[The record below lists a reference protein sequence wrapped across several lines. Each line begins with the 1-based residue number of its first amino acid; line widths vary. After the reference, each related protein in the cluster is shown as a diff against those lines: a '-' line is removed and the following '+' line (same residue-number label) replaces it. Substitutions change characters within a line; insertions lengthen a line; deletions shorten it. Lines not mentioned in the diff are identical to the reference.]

1 MDYFTSWG
9 DYFHFPDRRDSKSK
23 HYVQNRQE
31 VTIKY
36 GNLLALFLLVF
47 VICIPII
54 NSLRA
59 NRYWIFNRVH
69 VLRSTN
75 HWLESLRRRSIISES
90 LAARFRDWS
99 CTVYLNYG
107 TSLQLLLWVSVFTAL
122 CSFEICSGDLIF
134 LSKRLGRLCVVSLPT
149 VFFLTLRPS
158 PLPRTLYLSLLPI
171 HKWLLRIVVALAVI
185 HTIIYCAYLV
195 RNNNVP
201 KIYKR
206 ANLFGWAALCG
217 FFLIA
222 ITSLLKIRDRAYKV
236 FFLNHYFWSWVI
248 VLCLPFHVRPVN
260 TTYAN
265 IANILLL
272 TYQIFNRI
280 RMTLKISEK
289 GDLKIFDVSP
299 NMAVIEFPNSWI
311 KQRAVNPGAHVR
323 ITNWHP
329 NILVRWYK
337 FIIPNFHPYT
347 LVTLPLDRYQRL
359 VIRKSSFVWDS
370 NRKYISYGSFDPK
383 LLFIDSS
390 NTADTKFLLSKL
402 TVKAKKLLVVV
413 GGSAISFAIP
423 ILRVA
428 NYHGIP
434 IKVVWILRDYRDL
447 SVLKCFDGLFNGDEF
462 EIFVTGAHTSHNSNT
477 TSHPS
482 QIGNTSTSTE
492 HKFAL
497 HKPSYGTILT
507 ASKYFQH
514 DLEQNDSS
522 MLLST
527 DSSSASLNQE
537 QENVDVD
544 FVETG
549 EDEGCH
555 EECQNNFTV
564 ESVFPE
570 EDEDEV
576 VNSNELNEI
585 GFDDFQSHIDSINP
599 TQNVAATSMSRKSST
614 SGFNEQFVPNLD
626 NLNPLDAD
634 YLRTV
639 QSLHLEHRIYRGRP
653 VLNFRYY
660 NWCLAAND
668 TFTQC
673 SGPVLDEESNLVC
686 CKDLPGRQYNIS
698 THQKNADLSKVWVIS
713 AGPKSLV
720 KNTRL
725 WANENGL
732 KYHEEAFYV

>member
-1 MDYFTSWG
+1 MDYITSWG

-23 HYVQNRQE
+23 PYVQNRQDI
-31 VTIKY
+31 TIRY
-36 GNLLALFLLVF
+36 SNLLALLLVVF
-47 VICIPII
+47 VVCIPIM

-59 NRYWIFNRVH
+59 NRYWVFNRIH
-69 VLRSTN
+69 VLRTTN
-75 HWLESLRRRSIISES
+75 HWLESLRRRSVISES
-90 LAARFRDWS
+90 LATRFRNWS

-107 TSLQLLLWVSVFTAL
+107 TTFQIALWVSVFTAL
-122 CSFEICSGDLIF
+122 CSFNICGGDLIF

-158 PLPRTLYLSLLPI
+158 PLPQTLYLSLLPI
-171 HKWLLRIVVALAVI
+171 HKWLLRVVVALAI
-185 HTIIYCAYLV
+185 LHTLIYCAYIV
-195 RNNNVP
+195 RNNTVP
-201 KIYKR
+201 KLYKT

-217 FFLIA
+217 FIFIA
-222 ITSLLKIRDRAYKV
+222 ITSLLKIRDRAYKI
-236 FFLNHYFWSWVI
+236 FFFNHYFWSWVI

-265 IANILLL
+265 IANVLLL
-272 TYQIFNRI
+272 TYQIFNRV
-280 RMTLKISEK
+280 RMTLHVSEK

-299 NMAVIEFPNSWI
+299 NMAVIEFPNLWI
-311 KQRAVNPGAHVR
+311 KERANSPGAHIR

-329 NILVRWYK
+329 NFLVRFYK
-337 FIIPNFHPYT
+337 SLIPNYHPYT

-359 VIRKSSFVWDS
+359 VIRKSSFIWDT
-370 NRKYISYGSFDPK
+370 NRRYISYGTFDPK

-390 NTADTKFLLSKL
+390 NTTSAKFSLSKL

-462 EIFVTGAHTSHNSNT
+462 EIFVTGGPGGSASAPT
-477 TSHPS
+477 
-482 QIGNTSTSTE
+482 TE
-492 HKFAL
+492 HKPF
-497 HKPSYGTILT
+497 HKPSYGTFLSAT
-507 ASKYFQH
+507 KYFHQ
-514 DLEQNDSS
+514 DLEQNDTSISHSS
-522 MLLST
+522 N
-527 DSSSASLNQE
+527 SSSTSLNQE
-537 QENVDVD
+537 LENVDVD
-544 FVETG
+544 FIETE
-549 EDEGCH
+549 EDGCH

-564 ESVFPE
+564 DSVLP
-570 EDEDEV
+570 DDNGS
-576 VNSNELNEI
+576 VNSEEVNEI
-585 GFDDFQSHIDSINP
+585 GYDDFQSHIDSMNH
-599 TQNVAATSMSRKSST
+599 AATSISRKSST

-626 NLNPLDAD
+626 QLNPLDKD

-653 VLNFRYY
+653 VLNFRYF

-686 CKDLPGRQYNIS
+686 CKDLPGRQYHTG
-698 THQKNADLSKVWVIS
+698 THQKSADLSKVWVIS